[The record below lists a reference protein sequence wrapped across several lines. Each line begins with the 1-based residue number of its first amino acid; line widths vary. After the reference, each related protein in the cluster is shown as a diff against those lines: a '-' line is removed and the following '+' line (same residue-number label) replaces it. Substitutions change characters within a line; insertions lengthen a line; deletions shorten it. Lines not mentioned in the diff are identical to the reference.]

1 MAGLAPGATAA
12 VSARGGAPERRL
24 FAPGLHMIRQRSIK
38 QRVRAT
44 GVGLHTGARVN
55 LTLRPAAVDT
65 GIVFR
70 RIDLPDPRDFR
81 VAPDRVCDTRL
92 CSALEANGARVATVE
107 HLMSALAGLGI
118 DNLHVDLD
126 GPEVPILD
134 GSAAPFVYLLQS
146 AGIVEQNAAKRFI
159 RVRRT
164 VRVEDG
170 DKWAE
175 FRPHEG
181 CTLTFRIDF
190 DHPVF
195 RRSAKE
201 MHIDLARQSYVREV
215 SRARTFGF
223 MNEVEY
229 LRSHGLAL
237 GGTLD
242 NAIVMDEFRVLNS
255 DGLRYADEFVKHK
268 VLDAVGDLYLA
279 GHAILGAFVA
289 YKSGHGLNNRL
300 LRALLA
306 DADAWEWAT
315 FTRAED
321 TPRALLDL
329 HALAA

>member
-1 MAGLAPGATAA
+1 
-12 VSARGGAPERRL
+12 
-24 FAPGLHMIRQRSIK
+24 MIRQRTVKSLVNAI
-38 QRVRAT
+38 

-55 LTLRPAAVDT
+55 LTLRPAPANT

-70 RIDLPDPRDFR
+70 RTDLPEPRDFI
-81 VAPDRVCDTRL
+81 VAPERVTDTRL
-92 CSALEANGARVATVE
+92 CSALEGNGAKVATVE

-118 DNLHVDLD
+118 DNLFIDLD

-146 AGIVEQNAAKRFI
+146 NGIETLNAAKRFI
-159 RVRRT
+159 RVKKT

-175 FRPHEG
+175 FSPHEG
-181 CTLTFRIDF
+181 YTLTFRIDF

-195 RRSAKE
+195 RQSAKE
-201 MHIDLARQSYVREV
+201 MRIDLATQSYVKEV

-268 VLDAVGDLYLA
+268 VLDAVGDLYLT
-279 GHAILGAFVA
+279 GHPILGAFTA
-289 YKSGHGLNNRL
+289 YKSGHGLNNKL
-300 LRALLA
+300 LRTLMS
-306 DADAWEWAT
+306 DTTAWEWAV
-315 FTRAED
+315 FENDAE
-321 TPRALLDL
+321 TPADLLNL
-329 HALAA
+329 YPQTA

>member
-1 MAGLAPGATAA
+1 
-12 VSARGGAPERRL
+12 
-24 FAPGLHMIRQRSIK
+24 MIRQRTVKSLVNAI
-38 QRVRAT
+38 

-55 LTLRPAAVDT
+55 LTLRPAPANT

-70 RIDLPDPRDFR
+70 RTDLAEPRDFV
-81 VAPDRVCDTRL
+81 VAPERVTDTRL
-92 CSALEANGARVATVE
+92 CSALEGNGAKVATVE

-118 DNLHVDLD
+118 DNLFIDLD

-146 AGIVEQNAAKRFI
+146 NGIETLNAAKRFI
-159 RVRRT
+159 RVKKT

-175 FRPHEG
+175 FSPHEG
-181 CTLTFRIDF
+181 YTLTFRIDF

-195 RRSAKE
+195 RQSAKE
-201 MHIDLARQSYVREV
+201 MRIDLATQSYVKEV

-255 DGLRYADEFVKHK
+255 DGLRYGDEFVKHK
-268 VLDAVGDLYLA
+268 VLDAVGDLYLT
-279 GHAILGAFVA
+279 GHPILGAFTA
-289 YKSGHGLNNRL
+289 YKSGHGLTNKL
-300 LRALLA
+300 LSTLMA
-306 DADAWEWAT
+306 DTTAWEWAV
-315 FTRAED
+315 FDNDAE
-321 TPRALLDL
+321 TPAGLLNL
-329 HALAA
+329 YPQTA

>member
-1 MAGLAPGATAA
+1 
-12 VSARGGAPERRL
+12 
-24 FAPGLHMIRQRSIK
+24 MIRQRSIK
-38 QRVRAT
+38 TLVRAT

-55 LTLRPAAVDT
+55 LTLRPAAPDS

-70 RIDLPDPRDFR
+70 RTDLAEPRDFR
-81 VAPDRVCDTRL
+81 VAPELVTDTRL
-92 CSALEANGARVATVE
+92 CSALEANGAKVATVE
-107 HLMSALAGLGI
+107 HLMSALSGLGI
-118 DNLHVDLD
+118 DNIHIDLD

-146 AGIVEQNAAKRFI
+146 AGIEEQKAAKRFI
-159 RVRRT
+159 RVRKT

-170 DKWAE
+170 DKWAQFE
-175 FRPHEG
+175 PHEG
-181 CTLTFRIDF
+181 CTLTFRIEF

-195 RRSAKE
+195 RQSAKE
-201 MHIDLARQSYVREV
+201 MHIDFARQSYVREV

-279 GHAILGAFVA
+279 GHPILGAFSA
-289 YKSGHGLNNRL
+289 FKSGHGLNNRL
-300 LRALLA
+300 LRALLDEA
-306 DADAWEWAT
+306 AAWEWAT
-315 FTRAED
+315 FTQDAS
-321 TPRALLDL
+321 TPQALLNL
-329 HALAA
+329 HPITV

>member
-1 MAGLAPGATAA
+1 
-12 VSARGGAPERRL
+12 
-24 FAPGLHMIRQRSIK
+24 MIRQRTVKSLVNAI
-38 QRVRAT
+38 

-55 LTLRPAAVDT
+55 LTLRPAPANT

-70 RIDLPDPRDFR
+70 RTDLPEPRDFI
-81 VAPDRVCDTRL
+81 VAPERVTDTRL
-92 CSALEANGARVATVE
+92 CSALEGNGAKVATVE

-118 DNLHVDLD
+118 DNLFIDLD

-146 AGIVEQNAAKRFI
+146 NGIETLNAAKRFI
-159 RVRRT
+159 RVKKT

-175 FRPHEG
+175 FSPHEG
-181 CTLTFRIDF
+181 YTLTFRIDF

-195 RRSAKE
+195 RQSAKE
-201 MHIDLARQSYVREV
+201 MRIDLATQSYVKEV

-268 VLDAVGDLYLA
+268 VLDAVGDLYLT
-279 GHAILGAFVA
+279 GHPILGR
-289 YKSGHGLNNRL
+289 SPPINR
-300 LRALLA
+300 
-306 DADAWEWAT
+306 AT
-315 FTRAED
+315 D
-321 TPRALLDL
+321 
-329 HALAA
+329 